1 MNETFLTGGAIL
13 TVDLGNSGG
22 SAALVS
28 ASADRPRELI
38 ELGAWRTAGDEIEAL
53 AAAIHLASTRV
64 PALAVAA
71 LSAVGSHAR
80 ERAVAE
86 CLRTSGLRV
95 AVLPDAGLE
104 LRIDHPETCGSDRK
118 YAARGA
124 LELVRRRSQGTAA
137 GVIIVDAGTALTVDA
152 ARPASVSAAKGSAAQ
167 DTAGVFLGGAIALG
181 PGSLASSLADAGA
194 RLPAFDLD
202 PDAPA
207 LGRSTEHALRAGVVV
222 GFRGAVREL
231 CREVAVEAHGS
242 LDATAAFLTGG
253 ARDYARDAVIEL
265 FGSRVIEDPLL
276 VHRGLAAAVGERFE

>member
-1 MNETFLTGGAIL
+1 MRGSSAVNETFLIGGAIL

-28 ASADRPRELI
+28 ASADRPRELL
-38 ELGAWRTAGDEIEAL
+38 ELGAWRAAEGEIESL
-53 AAAIHLASTRV
+53 AAAIQLASTRF

-80 ERAVAE
+80 ERAVVE
-86 CLRTSGLRV
+86 QLRASGLRV

-124 LELVRRRSQGTAA
+124 LELARQGAAA

-152 ARPASVSAAKGSAAQ
+152 ALLAQ
-167 DTAGVFLGGAIALG
+167 GTAGVFLGGAIAPG

-194 RLPAFDLD
+194 RLPVFDLD
-202 PDAPA
+202 PGATA

-242 LDATAAFLTGG
+242 LAATAAFLTGG
-253 ARDYARDAVIEL
+253 ARDYARDAVVEL

>member
-1 MNETFLTGGAIL
+1 VNETFSTGGAIL
-13 TVDLGNSGG
+13 TVDLGNSSG

-28 ASADRPRELI
+28 APADRPRELV
-38 ELGAWRTAGDEIEAL
+38 ELGAWRAAGDESEAL

-80 ERAVAE
+80 ERAVVE
-86 CLRTSGLRV
+86 CLRASGLRV

-124 LELVRRRSQGTAA
+124 LEIVRQGALDPAA

-152 ARPASVSAAKGSAAQ
+152 ARPAPAGSAPG
-167 DTAGVFLGGAIALG
+167 DAGVFLGGAIALG
-181 PGSLASSLADAGA
+181 PDSLASSLAAAGA
-194 RLPAFDLD
+194 RLPAFDLR
-202 PDAPA
+202 PGAPA

-231 CREVAVEAHGS
+231 CREIAVEAHGS

-253 ARDYARDAVIEL
+253 ARDYARDAVVEL

-276 VHRGLAAAVGERFE
+276 VHRGLAAAMGERLG